1 MASILN
7 VDKVRAT
14 GSTTDALTIT
24 SSGYVKPTLIAFEAT
39 LSANQTGFDTT
50 SFGAVVGFDQTSY
63 NHGNGYNT
71 SGSDLGYFVA
81 PVAGMYTFDFWIYSS
96 VDHWSQAWLVL
107 GGARMGST
115 DVVQTTS
122 GAFIGG
128 SQTIKLSAGQKI
140 GVHPYNAGSSE
151 QINANVNHT
160 YFRGH
165 LVTPI

>member
-7 VDKVRAT
+7 VDKIRAT

-24 SSGYVKPTLIAFEAT
+24 STGYVKPTLIAFEAT

-50 SFGAVVGFDQTSY
+50 SFGTVVGFDQTSY

-71 SGSDLGYFVA
+71 SGSDIGLFTA
-81 PVAGMYTFDFWIYSS
+81 PVAGIYNFDYWIYSS
-96 VDHWSQAWLVL
+96 VDTWSQAWLVKN
-107 GGARMGST
+107 ASRMTAT
-115 DVVQTTS
+115 DVVQTPS
-122 GAFIGG
+122 GNFVGG
-128 SQTIKLSAGQKI
+128 SNMVKLAAGDKI

-151 QINANVNHT
+151 QINTSANHT

>member
-7 VDKVRAT
+7 VDKIRAT

-24 SSGYVKPTLIAFEAT
+24 SSGYAKPTLIAFEAS
-39 LSANQTGFDTT
+39 LSANHTGFDTT
-50 SFGAVVGFDQTSY
+50 SFGTVVPFNQTTY
-63 NHGNGYNT
+63 NNGSGYNT
-71 SGSDLGYFVA
+71 SGSDIGLFTV
-81 PVAGMYTFDFWIYSS
+81 PVAGMYTFDYWIYSS
-96 VDHWSQAWLVL
+96 VDTWNQAWLVKN
-107 GGARMGST
+107 GSRMTAT

-122 GAFIGG
+122 GNFIGG
-128 SQTIKLSAGQKI
+128 SNTVKLAVGDKI

-151 QINANVNHT
+151 QINTSAQHT